1 MSSGSC
7 AWLEVTVG
15 RPRVRLRDLTTSL
28 ETPPVVRSST
38 SEGGVP
44 ESSIESR
51 AAHTEGWLVLGRG
64 GYHDDI
70 TFIRGLAG
78 LLLLHLHHGL
88 GGHGGELVPR
98 HVVDRALH
106 AAAGHAVALVHQDHC
121 STQQLQGAEYW
132 GATYGDSSQTRQ
144 L

>member
-38 SEGGVP
+38 SEGGLP

-51 AAHTEGWLVLGRG
+51 AAHTGGSVYYDAGVVIVTLVRG
-64 GYHDDI
+64 V
-70 TFIRGLAG
+70 AG
-78 LLLLHLHHGL
+78 LLLLHLQQ
-88 GGHGGELVPR
+88 GGGGDGGQVVPR

-106 AAAGHAVALVHQDHC
+106 AAAGHAVTLVHQDHC
-121 STQQLQGAEYW
+121 STHQLQGV
-132 GATYGDSSQTRQ
+132 GNIFVMDSYGDSSQTRQ